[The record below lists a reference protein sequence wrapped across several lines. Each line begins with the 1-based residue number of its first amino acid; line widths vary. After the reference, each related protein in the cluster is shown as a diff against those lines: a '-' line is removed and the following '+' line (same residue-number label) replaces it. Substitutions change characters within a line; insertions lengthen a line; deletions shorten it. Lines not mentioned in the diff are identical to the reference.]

1 MRHRVKLMYKLL
13 FVFFM
18 VISSPLY
25 SNEFTYHCDRDD
37 NNFSMVFDVNRIEQS
52 IVHSH
57 SIDKT
62 KGEVRREDVDLE
74 IYRWDEE
81 NDSVWTLIHSP
92 QIPSLTIILFNFHH
106 RRLLL
111 QSIYNTLTN
120 EKFKSRMFKKRSQ
133 NDIIVGDLFQCYIM

>member
-1 MRHRVKLMYKLL
+1 MI
-13 FVFFM
+13 
-18 VISSPLY
+18 ISSPIY

-37 NNFSMVFDVNRIEQS
+37 NNFSMVFDVNRTEKS
-52 IVHSH
+52 VVHTH
-57 SIDKT
+57 SIFKT
-62 KGEVRREDVDLE
+62 KGEVRRGNVDLE

-92 QIPSLTIILFNFHH
+92 QTPSLTIILFNFHH

-120 EKFKSRMFKKRSQ
+120 EKFKKPILRKSQ

>member
-1 MRHRVKLMYKLL
+1 M
-13 FVFFM
+13 FV
-18 VISSPLY
+18 SSPLF
-25 SNEFTYHCDRDD
+25 SNEFSFHCDNDDD
-37 NNFSMVFDVNRIEQS
+37 NLSMIFDVNRTEKS
-52 IVHSH
+52 VVHTH
-57 SIDKT
+57 SIFKT
-62 KGEVRREDVDLE
+62 KGEVRRGNVDLE

-92 QIPSLTIILFNFHH
+92 QTPSLTIMLFNFHH

-111 QSIYNTLTN
+111 QSIYNSLTN

>member
-1 MRHRVKLMYKLL
+1 MYKLI

-25 SNEFTYHCDRDD
+25 SNEFTCHCDRDD
-37 NNFSMVFDVNRIEQS
+37 NNFSMVFDVNRTEKS
-52 IVHSH
+52 VVHTH
-57 SIDKT
+57 SIFKT
-62 KGEVRREDVDLE
+62 KGEVRRGNVDLE

-92 QIPSLTIILFNFHH
+92 QTPSLTIILFNFHH
-106 RRLLL
+106 RKLLL

-120 EKFKSRMFKKRSQ
+120 EKFKKPILRKSQ